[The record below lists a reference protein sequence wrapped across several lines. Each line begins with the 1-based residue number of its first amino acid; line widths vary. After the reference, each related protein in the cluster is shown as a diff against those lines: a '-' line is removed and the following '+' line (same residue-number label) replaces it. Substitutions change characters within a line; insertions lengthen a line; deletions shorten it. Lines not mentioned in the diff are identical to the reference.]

1 MLRPNTKSDIMIV
14 VGGNIYNTG
23 LFLDDFM
30 KTFGTERSA
39 TSMIGSL
46 KCGVLFLAGPIAA
59 NLVNS
64 VGCRV
69 IIIAG
74 SIISATSII
83 LSGVAPNIA
92 TLYATNGFL
101 AGIIV
106 PFPFPSLTSH

>member
-64 VGCRV
+64 VGWRV

-74 SIISATSII
+74 SIFSATSII
-83 LSGVAPNIA
+83 LSGVSPNIA
-92 TLYATNGFL
+92 TLFITNGFL
-101 AGIIV
+101 AGTIRLLS
-106 PFPFPSLTSH
+106 FRA

>member
-1 MLRPNTKSDIMIV
+1 MLLPNSKSDIMIV

-59 NLVNS
+59 NLVNH
-64 VGCRV
+64 VGWRV
-69 IIIAG
+69 IRVG
-74 SIISATSII
+74 
-83 LSGVAPNIA
+83 LPPGQRGG
-92 TLYATNGFL
+92 NGQGGMREAL
-101 AGIIV
+101 RMQ
-106 PFPFPSLTSH
+106 

>member
-1 MLRPNTKSDIMIV
+1 MLIPNSKSDIMIV

-46 KCGVLFLAGPIAA
+46 KWGVLFLAGPIAA

-69 IIIAG
+69 IITAG